1 MKKLAVALALLTVAM
16 TVVVAS
22 DDRSSDLKFE
32 VIRDYSGKP
41 VRNASV
47 ILHPIDKN
55 GRQSKGGLQLKTD
68 ADGKTSFDGVP
79 YGKLRIQV
87 LATGFQTFG
96 QDYDV
101 NQPTMGITVRLK
113 RPTDQYSI
121 YDDKNQKPPDK
132 KDEKQDA
139 PKY

>member
-1 MKKLAVALALLTVAM
+1 MKKLVVVLALLTLAM
-16 TVVVAS
+16 MVVAAT
-22 DDRSSDLKFE
+22 DDRSSDLQFV
-32 VIRDYSGKP
+32 VIRDYNGKP

-47 ILHPIDKN
+47 ILHPLDKN
-55 GRQSKGGLQLKTD
+55 GRQGKGGLQLKTD

-79 YGKLRIQV
+79 YGTLRIQV

-101 NQPTMGITVRLK
+101 NQPTMAITVRLK

-121 YDDKNQKPPDK
+121 YDDKNQKPPEK
-132 KDEKQDA
+132 KDDKQEP
-139 PKY
+139 PK